1 MVRSIQY
8 LLRFCPFMGFHIPL
22 YCDEMKPLLS
32 LALIAIIGV
41 SPALV
46 CAQTTT
52 QTEAAQDQDDV
63 IRFRSNEVRLDIVV
77 KDKKGRPIRDLKASD
92 FEVLEDGVAQ
102 KVESFRFVTRE
113 APVTAG
119 TTGTKDNKSNPAA
132 AATTT
137 TTTTGPSTTTTP
149 ARSTPA
155 VTALVFDRL
164 SPEARALARKAG
176 QAYAQEGMS
185 AGGFTGV
192 FGVDQ
197 ALRTVQPFTDN
208 AQLIKDAVD
217 RVTGTVV
224 STYASGA
231 AKVRENVDR
240 SIALDEQISSLTGA
254 AAAAG
259 AAQNSGAAS
268 AAGEAAGQAAA
279 QQKLLEMQNQMLDH
293 YERLERDQEGFAT
306 INSLLAVI
314 SPMQNLPGR
323 KTIIFFSEGLKL
335 PPTVMQKFP
344 SVINAA
350 NRANVSIYSVD
361 AAGLRIQS
369 GTAEAAA
376 ELKSIAAAGLA
387 QQGRGSERGSTGPYM
402 RSLERNE
409 DLLRFDPRSGLGS
422 LSDQTGGFLIH
433 DTNDLVSGI
442 RRIDEDMNGY
452 YFLTYVPQNKE
463 YDGRFRRISVKVTRS
478 NVDIQSRQGYY
489 AVESVG
495 QLPMLDYEAPA
506 IAAARNWKAGAAQN
520 PLRSAAISYP
530 VPGRN
535 GLTLI
540 LAEARLSEFK
550 FAVNSESKTY
560 NTDFAVVALVRDEY
574 EQVVQKLSQHYAL
587 TGAADTVENAKK
599 GEVLFYREAQLTPG
613 KYHVELIAH
622 DQSTGRVHVST
633 SALEVPGVDDTKP
646 RLSSVA
652 VLKRAERISPEEQ
665 KQNRPLQFGELLV
678 YPNLGERIDPNAA
691 KQLAYFFTA
700 WAPKG
705 ATKPMEVKLEILQ
718 NNRSIGQT
726 AGELPPADERG
737 QIKYAS
743 AFAIDKF
750 SPGVFELKITV
761 SDGQNSVSRSTGFT
775 VGP

>member
-8 LLRFCPFMGFHIPL
+8 LRHFCPFKGFHIPL

-32 LALIAIIGV
+32 LALTVIIVV

-63 IRFRSNEVRLDIVV
+63 IRVRSNEVRLDVVV

-113 APVTAG
+113 APVTAS
-119 TTGTKDNKSNPAA
+119 TPGTKDNKSTPTTAPTA
-132 AATTT
+132 TAPTTT
-137 TTTTGPSTTTTP
+137 TPP

-164 SPEARALARKAG
+164 SPEARSLARKAG
-176 QAYAQEGMS
+176 MAYAQEGM
-185 AGGFTGV
+185 AGGGFTGV
-192 FGVDQ
+192 FGIDQ
-197 ALRTVQPFTDN
+197 MLRTVQPFTDN
-208 AQLIKDAVD
+208 AQLVKDAVD
-217 RVTGTVV
+217 RATGSIV

-231 AKVRENVDR
+231 AKIRENVDR
-240 SIALDEQISSLTGA
+240 SMALDNQIASSTGA

-279 QQKLLEMQNQMLDH
+279 EQKLLEMQNQMLDH

-335 PPTVMQKFP
+335 PPAVMAKFP

-350 NRANVSIYSVD
+350 NRANVSIYAID

-369 GTAEAAA
+369 GTAEAAK
-376 ELKSIAAAGLA
+376 ELNSIAGAAMA
-387 QQGRGSERGSTGPYM
+387 QQGRGNDRGSTGPYM
-402 RSLERNE
+402 RALERNE
-409 DLLRFDPRSGLGS
+409 DLLRFDARSGLGS

-433 DTNDLVSGI
+433 DTNDLVAGL
-442 RRIDEDMNGY
+442 RRIDDDMNGY
-452 YFLTYVPQNKE
+452 YFLTYVPQNKD
-463 YDGRFRRISVKVTRS
+463 YDGRFRRISVKVGRS

-506 IAAARNWKAGAAQN
+506 IAAARNWKAVAQN

-550 FAVNSESKTY
+550 FAFNNDNKTY
-560 NTDFAVVALVRDEY
+560 NTDFAVVALIRDEY

-613 KYHVELIAH
+613 KYHVQLIAH
-622 DQSTGRVHVST
+622 DQSTGRVLVSA
-633 SALEVPGVDDTKP
+633 SDLEVPGVDETKP

-678 YPNLGERIDPNAA
+678 YPNLGERIDPISA

-705 ATKPMEVKLEILQ
+705 TTKPMEVRLEILQ

-726 AGELPPADERG
+726 SGQLPAADERG

-750 SPGVFELKITV
+750 SAGVFELKITV
-761 SDGQNSVSRSTGFT
+761 SDGQNSVSRSTSFT